1 MKLTLDYIKISDIQW
16 AEQTRIDNHVLYL
29 CKQELIDAI
38 EDPAFSLVDL
48 ELARPGESVRII
60 PVKDVIEPRIKVD
73 TNSFFPGM
81 LDGFKKVGEGHTRV
95 LQGCCVV
102 TTGNIVCYQEGIIDM
117 SGPGAQLNPFGKTNN
132 VVLIVDPAEGLLPE
146 QHEAAVR
153 MAGIKLATTI
163 AKASLSVQ
171 VDASEDFE
179 LAPVSP
185 DLPKIV
191 YVNLLLA
198 QGLLHD
204 NYLYGEDAKKLQTMV
219 LHPNELLD
227 GAVVSGNCV
236 TASDKNTTYDQVN
249 NPIIRELYHRHGKDL
264 NFCGVIV
271 SPISTMLSGKE
282 RGAMSIAN
290 VARVMGAQVLVV
302 SEEGGGNPEADIMM
316 IAERAETC
324 GLKTVLMLH
333 ETAGERG
340 DSEPLVNS
348 SSYANAVITAGNKHE
363 YILLPAMERVLGR
376 PEALESLA
384 GYGNFPAHEDGSIYV
399 RMAVIIDA
407 VSNLGSG
414 TRSGITY

>member
-1 MKLTLDYIKISDIQW
+1 MKLTLDYIKIKDIQW
-16 AEQTRIDNHVLYL
+16 AEKTEIQDHVLFL
-29 CKQELIDAI
+29 CKQELIAAL
-38 EDPAFSLVDL
+38 EDPAFVSIDL
-48 ELARPGESVRII
+48 SLARPEESVRII
-60 PVKDVIEPRIKVD
+60 PVKDVIEPRIKVE
-73 TNSFFPGM
+73 TGSFFPGI
-81 LDGFKKVGEGHTRV
+81 LDGFQKVGEGTTRV

-102 TTGNIVCYQEGIIDM
+102 TTGRIVCYQEGIIDM
-117 SGPGAQLNPFGKTNN
+117 CGPGAQLNPFGRTNN
-132 VVLIVDPAEGLLPE
+132 VVLSLEPANELSPE

-153 MAGIKLATTI
+153 MAGIKLATLL
-163 AKASLSVQ
+163 ARAGLDAD
-171 VDASEDFE
+171 VDFSESFE
-179 LAPVSP
+179 LTPTSA
-185 DLPKIV
+185 DLPRVV

-219 LHPNELLD
+219 LHPNELMD

-236 TASDKNTTYDQVN
+236 TASDKNTTYDQTN
-249 NPIIRELYHRHGKDL
+249 NPIIRELYSRHGKDL

-290 VARVMGAQVLVV
+290 VARTMRADVLIV

-348 SSYANAVITAGNKHE
+348 NSHANAVITAGNKHE
-363 YILLPAMERVLGR
+363 YILLPPMEQVLGH

-384 GYGNFPAHEDGSIYV
+384 GYGNFPVQEDGSIYV